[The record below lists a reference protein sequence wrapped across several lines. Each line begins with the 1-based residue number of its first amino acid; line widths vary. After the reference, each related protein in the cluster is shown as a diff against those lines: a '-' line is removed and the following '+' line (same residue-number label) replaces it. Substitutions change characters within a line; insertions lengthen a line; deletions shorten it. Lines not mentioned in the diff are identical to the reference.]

1 MRRSSFKVMMK
12 LIVLV
17 KPLSG
22 IMLLAILMGLLGHLA
37 ASLIT
42 IFSGYAVLNVLG
54 FDSGMTMTVVFI
66 SISVFAIVR
75 GLLRYAEQAS
85 NHYIAFKL
93 LALIRDKVFSS
104 LRRLAPAKLDGKD
117 KGNLISIITSDI
129 ELLEVFY
136 AHTISPVC
144 IAILFSSLIVIFIGS
159 FNIILAIIAVI
170 AFVTIGGIIPL
181 FINKLSGD
189 LGSKQRRKAGE
200 LSSYVL
206 ESLRGLD
213 ETIQYEQ
220 GEDRLE
226 HTYAKTQ
233 ELLKIEEKLKRVAG
247 MGSGITNVAIIFF
260 DITMLLVGYYLS
272 DFETAVICTL
282 ALMSSFGPVVS
293 LSALGSTLQNTLAS
307 GNRVLD
313 ILEEEPIVKDISGKK
328 EVVFTGAEAESVTF
342 SYGNERILNDF
353 SLDIPLSKII
363 GIVGVSGSGKS
374 TLLKL
379 FMRFWPVEKGS
390 ISLSDVS
397 VDQINTDNLREME
410 SFMTQETYLFHDSI
424 KNNLLISKRN
434 ATDEELV
441 SACKKASIHDYIMS
455 LPKGYDTEVGELG
468 DTLSGG
474 ERQRLGLVRAF
485 LHDAPFMLL
494 DEPTSNLDS
503 LNEAVILRSLE
514 KERGDKAIVIVS
526 HRKSTTSIA
535 DKVYQVEQGRVS

>member
-189 LGSKQRRKAGE
+189 LGSKQR
-200 LSSYVL
+200 
-206 ESLRGLD
+206 
-213 ETIQYEQ
+213 
-220 GEDRLE
+220 
-226 HTYAKTQ
+226 
-233 ELLKIEEKLKRVAG
+233 LKN
-247 MGSGITNVAIIFF
+247 S
-260 DITMLLVGYYLS
+260 
-272 DFETAVICTL
+272 
-282 ALMSSFGPVVS
+282 
-293 LSALGSTLQNTLAS
+293 
-307 GNRVLD
+307 
-313 ILEEEPIVKDISGKK
+313 
-328 EVVFTGAEAESVTF
+328 
-342 SYGNERILNDF
+342 
-353 SLDIPLSKII
+353 
-363 GIVGVSGSGKS
+363 
-374 TLLKL
+374 
-379 FMRFWPVEKGS
+379 
-390 ISLSDVS
+390 
-397 VDQINTDNLREME
+397 
-410 SFMTQETYLFHDSI
+410 
-424 KNNLLISKRN
+424 
-434 ATDEELV
+434 
-441 SACKKASIHDYIMS
+441 
-455 LPKGYDTEVGELG
+455 
-468 DTLSGG
+468 
-474 ERQRLGLVRAF
+474 
-485 LHDAPFMLL
+485 
-494 DEPTSNLDS
+494 
-503 LNEAVILRSLE
+503 
-514 KERGDKAIVIVS
+514 
-526 HRKSTTSIA
+526 
-535 DKVYQVEQGRVS
+535 